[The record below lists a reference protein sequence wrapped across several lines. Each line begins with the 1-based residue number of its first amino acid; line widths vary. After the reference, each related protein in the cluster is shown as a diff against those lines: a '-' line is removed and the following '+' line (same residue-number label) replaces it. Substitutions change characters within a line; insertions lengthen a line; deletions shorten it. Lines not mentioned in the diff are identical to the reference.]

1 MSEAT
6 QVPEVVNPPVESK
19 VEAVP
24 APVQGQTQRPV
35 GPADDLREIQMLLV
49 RGQFPGEVAPM
60 VVKGFQF
67 LDKLASTIE
76 ASAKAN
82 VKKD

>member
-1 MSEAT
+1 MSEET
-6 QVPEVVNPPVESK
+6 QSPVMENTPPVASP
-19 VEAVP
+19 VASQPVP
-24 APVQGQTQRPV
+24 TPSSQPKV

-49 RGQFPGEVAPM
+49 RGMFPGEVAPM

-67 LDKLASTIE
+67 LDKLATTIE

-82 VKKD
+82 VPQK

>member
-1 MSEAT
+1 MA
-6 QVPEVVNPPVESK
+6 EVIESTGQEIPSVETK
-19 VEAVP
+19 AEAVP
-24 APVQGQTQRPV
+24 APATPAQRPA

-67 LDKLASTIE
+67 LDKLATTIE
-76 ASAKAN
+76 AGAKAN
-82 VKKD
+82 VSQK

>member
-1 MSEAT
+1 MA
-6 QVPEVVNPPVESK
+6 EVIESTSQEVPPVETK
-19 VEAVP
+19 AEVVP
-24 APVQGQTQRPV
+24 TPATPAQRPA

-67 LDKLASTIE
+67 LDKLATTIE
-76 ASAKAN
+76 AGAKAN
-82 VKKD
+82 VPQK

>member
-1 MSEAT
+1 MSEAI
-6 QVPEVVNPPVESK
+6 QDAEVVNPPAESK
-19 VEAVP
+19 ADAVP
-24 APVQGQTQRPV
+24 AQPTQPSQRPV

-76 ASAKAN
+76 AGAKAN
-82 VKKD
+82 VSQK